1 MKRLDISVSET
12 IRDRPNIPQTE
23 KADFLMTTT
32 ALSVAE
38 IKKLVSFLPRLYAKG
53 FTPVQ
58 KWGGASERQDGSLS
72 LPWPEYDRLARE
84 FFKLASQDCWTDY
97 DYDIATA
104 EKNLNDDNVF
114 KTADLDQIKA
124 MLTYCVRGE
133 KFCDGHWGA
142 MVEGGQIRRDL
153 ERLDQLQ

>member
-1 MKRLDISVSET
+1 MRTSAPSAV
-12 IRDRPNIPQTE
+12 
-23 KADFLMTTT
+23 
-32 ALSVAE
+32 E
-38 IKKLVSFLPRLYAKG
+38 IKNLILFLPKLYAKE

-58 KWGGASERQDGSLS
+58 KWAGTSENRDGALS
-72 LPWPEYDRLARE
+72 LPWPEYDPLVKE
-84 FFKLASQDCWTDY
+84 FFQLASQDCWTDY

-104 EKNLNDDNVF
+104 EKNLNDENVV

-142 MVEGGQIRRDL
+142 MVEGGQIRRVL

>member
-1 MKRLDISVSET
+1 LKRLDISVSET

-32 ALSVAE
+32 APSVAE

-58 KWGGASERQDGSLS
+58 KWGGASEHQDGSLS
-72 LPWPEYDRLARE
+72 LPWPEYDPLVIE
-84 FFKLASQDCWTDY
+84 FFQIASQECWTDY
-97 DYDIATA
+97 DYDIAIT
-104 EKNLNDDNVF
+104 EKNLNDESAV
-114 KTADLDQIKA
+114 KRADLDLIKA

-142 MVEGGQIRRDL
+142 MVEEGQIRRVL